1 MIKSI
6 IELMRP
12 AQWTK
17 NTVVFAA
24 LIFSKNAF
32 NWGYLT
38 NVILAFIIFC
48 LLSSATYTFNDI
60 IDRQSDKAHPR
71 KKERPIPSGRVNLGV
86 AWGVFI
92 ILALLSLSA
101 SFIILPFSFGLVAVL
116 YFALNICYSLFLKK
130 VIILDV
136 ISISIGF
143 VLRAIAGVE
152 VLVPTVEL
160 STWLLVCTFFLSLFL
175 AISKRRHEVELL
187 EENAK
192 KHRRALEHYS
202 ARFID
207 GMIAVVTA
215 STVMS
220 YTLYTISEQTIRK
233 MDTANLVYTIPFV
246 LFGIFRY
253 LYLVYVRREGGSPS
267 RLLVQDKPLMAGIL
281 LWIVAVIWILY

>member
-24 LIFSKNAF
+24 LIFSKNVF
-32 NWGYLT
+32 NWSYLT
-38 NVILAFIIFC
+38 NAILAFVIFC

-60 IDRQSDKAHPR
+60 IDRQADKAHPR

-86 AWGVFI
+86 ACGVFV
-92 ILALLSLSA
+92 ILTLLSLSA
-101 SFIILPFSFGLVAVL
+101 SFIILPFSFGLVALL
-116 YFALNICYSLFLKK
+116 YFSLNICYSLFLKK

-175 AISKRRHEVELL
+175 AISKRRHEIELL

-202 ARFID
+202 AKFID

-253 LYLVYVRREGGSPS
+253 LYLVYVRQEGGSPS